1 MGSGRFTTEFLS
13 ERLNELHVT
22 QSLRV
27 EGLITRSIV
36 VKEEMASSQR
46 NVLPSCPRRE
56 RPNIVPSRS
65 VCRQLFGPN
74 DHEQLRADLLRD
86 KRKLLEEATRT
97 WNFDFENGIPLVGRY
112 VWERMFSDLTREI
125 EASRFSSPVSEIE
138 TSNERSET
146 AAVAERADVTPSTTT
161 SLGTTDRTISDDID
175 SDKLES
181 GKCYSGKSA
190 RQLRKRKTTG
200 KITDFLRPRK
210 QRKAVKRSRLSR
222 KKSTSNQ
229 TSMDVFVRKH

>member
-1 MGSGRFTTEFLS
+1 
-13 ERLNELHVT
+13 
-22 QSLRV
+22 
-27 EGLITRSIV
+27 
-36 VKEEMASSQR
+36 MASAQG

-74 DHEQLRADLLRD
+74 DHEQVRADLLRD

-112 VWERMFSDLTREI
+112 VWERMFSELTREI
-125 EASRFSSPVSEIE
+125 EASRFSSPVSETE
-138 TSNERSET
+138 ASNERSDP
-146 AAVAERADVTPSTTT
+146 AAVAERTDVTPSTTT

-190 RQLRKRKTTG
+190 RQLRKRKATG
-200 KITDFLRPRK
+200 KITGERAGVVLFL
-210 QRKAVKRSRLSR
+210 
-222 KKSTSNQ
+222 
-229 TSMDVFVRKH
+229 